1 MAKRQMDIRPIRTD
15 ADYEWGLQE
24 IERLMD
30 AKAGSSDGDRLDV
43 LATLVSAYEAQHF
56 PMERPDPIAAI
67 EFRMEQRGMTRK
79 DLEKALG
86 GKSRVSEVLNRR
98 RALTVSMIRS
108 HRRVRAAESWWRAQ
122 RISARPRA
130 TSRMTRSPRCM
141 HKGIWLP
148 CSTISRSA

>member
-98 RALTVSMIRS
+98 RALTVSMIRKLS
-108 HRRVRAAESWWRAQ
+108 RSFDIPSDVLIGEYALRKAGGARKG
-122 RISARPRA
+122 SARGRGRRA
-130 TSRMTRSPRCM
+130 
-141 HKGIWLP
+141 G
-148 CSTISRSA
+148 